1 VVSSTASLTHLNK
14 DPTPDTKNNLKTTAN
29 QGVASLQLSG
39 QGASSSSSSNILAVA
54 STASA
59 VTATN
64 NRDKQKNPQGRRL
77 LQQAAL
83 PTCQAVADL
92 VQIVQGVGGL
102 LAQTTDPATGPT
114 SAGSSGLYVTAA
126 SLVGR
131 SFDSQV
137 LAVGTAM
144 APSSSG
150 SAQDSLVASTAAA
163 STNVRVSFSKPMA
176 GTCTN
181 TDDAG
186 AAVTSQCVGAVV
198 PVQLHLY
205 ESPEALLCSSPP
217 ASGSSRRLAG
227 TSVTAADVALLSDAA
242 TLSVAGGS
250 TLPCS
255 FGGSTCSATLS
266 FPLYATVTP
275 NDPGVQ
281 CFKVE
286 GGGLLQPAAADGWQ
300 LSAIAAAQDD
310 PATQV
315 AQCVV
320 GAGGT
325 YTIGRLRSVPAVT
338 PAPAPAPTP
347 APAGQ
352 APAPSNQ
359 VPQQGVREAVS
370 TAATPASKS
379 APGCQ
384 VHAVTVAVALPISLE
399 SLSAQL
405 PSYRETL
412 VTSVAQA
419 AQVPQSWVNVT
430 DVTRG
435 PTGSMAT
442 VVVTGKGYS
451 YAKAVDMGTAVTG
464 DPDSVFKAIRAAAGV
479 TQPIKADV
487 VSVEERVGCK
497 TYALTMAVALP
508 MSFAQLLAQLPLY
521 SDMLVSSV
529 AAAAQVP
536 PTWVSVTDVKR
547 DSMGAMVT
555 ITITAKG
562 YSRQKVVDM
571 GAAVTADPD
580 SAFKAIRGA
589 AGMTQPIRASVV
601 SVEEHVSGPASPG
614 TVGIAVGVAVAGVTV
629 LVAGAALWC
638 VIHRRRAQR
647 VFPGGAQ
654 GAEVGHA

>member
-1 VVSSTASLTHLNK
+1 MSSTASLTQLNK
-14 DPTPDTKNNLKTTAN
+14 DPTPDTKEKLKTTAT
-29 QGVASLQLSG
+29 QGVASLTLSG
-39 QGASSSSSSNILAVA
+39 QGASSSSSANLLAVT
-54 STASA
+54 SSSSG
-59 VTATN
+59 TATN
-64 NRDKQKNPQGRRL
+64 NRDKLKNPQGRRL
-77 LQQAAL
+77 LEQAAL

-92 VQIVQGVGGL
+92 VSTVQGVGGL

-163 STNVRVSFSKPMA
+163 STNVRVSFSKPMV

-217 ASGSSRRLAG
+217 ASSASRRLAG

-250 TLPCS
+250 TLPCES
-255 FGGSTCSATLS
+255 GDGDCSATLS

-286 GGGLLQPAAADGWQ
+286 GGSLLQPAAADGWQ
-300 LSAIAAAQDD
+300 LGAIAAAQDD

-325 YTIGRLRSVPAVT
+325 YTIGRLRSVPEPSASPPPSPPLAPPPPSPVQQGVQEAAA
-338 PAPAPAPTP
+338 PAAAPAPKPE
-347 APAGQ
+347 GK
-352 APAPSNQ
+352 
-359 VPQQGVREAVS
+359 VS
-370 TAATPASKS
+370 
-379 APGCQ
+379 
-384 VHAVTVAVALPISLE
+384 VVTVAVTFPMSFE
-399 SLSAQL
+399 SLVADAAQL
-405 PSYRETL
+405 RSFKDG
-412 VTSVAQA
+412 VVSSVAA
-419 AQVPQSWVNVT
+419 AANVSKSWVNVT
-430 DVTRG
+430 DVRK
-435 PTGSMAT
+435 GSVVADVAIT
-442 VVVTGKGYS
+442 VPAKDYS
-451 YAKAVDMGTAVTG
+451 SQKLADLGAAITANPDRVFTSVKAAFG
-464 DPDSVFKAIRAAAGV
+464 I
-479 TQPIKADV
+479 TQPITAVVKSIQEPRSQLPAV
-487 VSVEERVGCK
+487 TLGVAIGVSVG
-497 TYALTMAVALP
+497 
-508 MSFAQLLAQLPLY
+508 
-521 SDMLVSSV
+521 
-529 AAAAQVP
+529 
-536 PTWVSVTDVKR
+536 
-547 DSMGAMVT
+547 
-555 ITITAKG
+555 
-562 YSRQKVVDM
+562 
-571 GAAVTADPD
+571 
-580 SAFKAIRGA
+580 
-589 AGMTQPIRASVV
+589 
-601 SVEEHVSGPASPG
+601 
-614 TVGIAVGVAVAGVTV
+614 GVAVVA
-629 LVAGAALWC
+629 AGAALWYT
-638 VIHRRRAQR
+638 IRKRKAQR

-654 GAEVGHA
+654 GADVGNA